1 MNKSIVC
8 IHFLTLTFY
17 CATRG
22 QDLPVYYQKY
32 YEQDFRNSASID
44 DFVFT
49 DPQAWTI
56 KRTTGGNQLALVAK
70 SNYQP
75 VFRSPLSMAIL
86 SNYIWGDFVLQAD
99 VRQTTAEYG
108 HRDVCFVWGMR
119 DSAHY
124 YYVHLASQT
133 DEYAHGVFIV
143 NGTDRVKI
151 GQPATTG
158 IAWDALP
165 WHRIRIERSIV
176 KCQTRVYVN
185 DMRTPVFETNDP
197 VFRMGYIGFGSFDD
211 TMEID
216 NITIWAPTVIEQP
229 APFFQ
234 TR

>member
-1 MNKSIVC
+1 MNKTFFSIL
-8 IHFLTLTFY
+8 FTTFTFY
-17 CATRG
+17 LEIHG
-22 QDLPVYYQKY
+22 QSLPVYYQKY
-32 YEQDFRNSASID
+32 YEQDFRNSASVN
-44 DFVFT
+44 DFVFS
-49 DPQAWTI
+49 DPKAWTI
-56 KRTTGGNQLALVAK
+56 KRTSGGNQLALIGK

-75 VFRSPLSMAIL
+75 AFRSPHSLAIL
-86 SNYIWGDFVLQAD
+86 SGFVWGDFVLQAD

-119 DSAHY
+119 DSAHF
-124 YYVHLASQT
+124 YYVHMASQT
-133 DEYAHGVFIV
+133 DEHAHGIFLV

-151 GQPATTG
+151 GQPG
-158 IAWDALP
+158 SSGVAWDALP

-176 KCQTRVYVN
+176 KCLTRVYIN
-185 DMRTPVFETNDP
+185 DMRTPVFETSDP

-234 TR
+234 DR